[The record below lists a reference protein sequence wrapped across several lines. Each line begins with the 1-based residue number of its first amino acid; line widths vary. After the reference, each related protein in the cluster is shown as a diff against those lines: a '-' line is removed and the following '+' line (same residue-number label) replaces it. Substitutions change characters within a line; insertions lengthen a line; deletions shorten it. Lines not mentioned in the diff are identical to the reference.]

1 MPHELS
7 LGGVYISPLLLV
19 LFVSSMLAVLTVWA
33 LNYTRLSRYLRLH
46 QWLFFAIIVI
56 YACLLG
62 KYWTGV

>member
-33 LNYTRLSRYLRLH
+33 LNYTRDRKS
-46 QWLFFAIIVI
+46 V
-56 YACLLG
+56 
-62 KYWTGV
+62 V